1 MTNAMTEFTL
11 VVVVVAFYWQVL
23 ITECPREGH
32 LVNND
37 FKKHFGPRAELV
49 K

>member
-1 MTNAMTEFTL
+1 MTELTP
-11 VVVVVAFYWQVL
+11 VVVVVDFYWSVL

-37 FKKHFGPRAELV
+37 FKNILLRAEL
-49 K
+49 KKKR